1 MRKTMVVPPDLA
13 QWRRDELSNHFTLDS
28 DSKPQAAWGYV
39 EWCQERGIGNMPG
52 VETVALMAQ
61 HYGGSPIYVGP
72 SENAKLSA
80 TELFFI
86 KSIDVKSG
94 PPAKVRPG
102 IATAGFHGDIAVHQ
116 PWTSKPD
123 EEWRTWV
130 RDGVILEATRYSYAS
145 TTYAYNNGKDWPKP
159 AHDVLTCVHAY
170 VLDIVQDLPIHMQ
183 GGAVIDVM
191 VLNSSKDHPPSAA
204 LVEVNCP
211 NSSDWYGADIAK
223 IAPLLLV

>member
-1 MRKTMVVPPDLA
+1 MMKTMVVPADLA
-13 QWRRDELSNHFTLDS
+13 QWRRDDLSKHFILDS
-28 DSKPQAAWGYV
+28 DGEPQAAWGYV
-39 EWCQERGIGNMPG
+39 EWCQERGFGNMPG

-61 HYGGSPIYVGP
+61 HYYGAPIYVGP
-72 SENAKLSA
+72 AEHAKLPA
-80 TELFFI
+80 TELFFV

-102 IATAGFHGDIAVHQ
+102 IATAGFHGDIAVHK
-116 PWTSKPD
+116 PWTGKTG

-130 RDGVILEATRYSYAS
+130 RDGVILETTRYRYAN
-145 TTYAYNNGKDWPKP
+145 TMYAYNNGKDWPNP
-159 AHDVLTCVHAY
+159 THDVLDCVHAY

-183 GGAVIDVM
+183 GGAVIDV
-191 VLNSSKDHPPSAA
+191 VVFTNYKGFPHVA